1 MDYRE
6 NAIINA
12 LISRRAVPLSELSD
26 SLSVGNQ
33 YLLQLISRMNTGFKV
48 AGLPVA
54 LVGKDRVLRLS
65 DTPDDLPDRLREYLA
80 GCGYDTYTLTRSERR
95 TILSLI
101 ILNATEHMT
110 AEALADHLQV
120 SRNTILGDIGSVK
133 SYLADGGIDLDSQSG
148 RGYVVRASES
158 AIRAKILEILS
169 LNLTRQHY
177 ISVATEVFQHLLMGE
192 LCADQTMLDSVRT
205 IMKEGEN
212 RHGCKLSDY
221 SFRVTEYELV
231 LLAGRLKKG
240 RVVEVAYLE
249 GIEQSSKYA
258 LSYDILTR
266 IGGLFGIEIPDHEVG
281 YFVQFLR
288 RKSYVQSSTK
298 HVDEMQDLILIEEV
312 IFDVMRALGIS
323 FYLENDLHNMLVDHM
338 RSVIYRIR
346 ADDRPIE
353 NPLLKEIKD
362 RYGTAFA
369 VIRRCMKPIEDM
381 LGEEL
386 SDDEVAFLVMFF
398 EAAIGQAHAEQA
410 ISHKARALVVCDM
423 GRTVFKYLRS
433 QLSSLRDLIDIVDE
447 RTGHDDSSNDG
458 DIQMVISTLAYEMEG
473 AMTVL
478 VSSPML
484 TQADLAAIQAC
495 ALRIL
500 MDSAEEG
507 RGEVSPMQRLL
518 MLDKLPTWDH
528 STSIL
533 SRDRIDLGRGAAT
546 LEEALEVAGSLLN
559 RDGSVAREAVS
570 FMRDGADGL
579 RDRLQRG
586 RAICPGCVISYVD
599 EEHGALTDALSV
611 VRLQAP
617 LQVVPEQ
624 EPIRY
629 VIGFSYLESD
639 HLSDMLHA
647 IIFLLRDGSI
657 ISILD
662 MLDEPLEAY
671 NYISRII

>member
-12 LISRRAVPLSELSD
+12 LISRRAVSLSELSD
-26 SLSVGNQ
+26 SLCVGNQ

-48 AGLPVA
+48 TGLPPA
-54 LVGKDRVLRLS
+54 IVGKDKVLRLP
-65 DTPDDLPDRLREYLA
+65 DTPGDLPDRLRRYLA
-80 GCGYDTYTLTRSERR
+80 GCDYDAYTLTRSERR

-101 ILNATEHMT
+101 ILNATEHVT

-120 SRNTILGDIGSVK
+120 SRNTILGDISSVK
-133 SYLADGGIDLDSQSG
+133 SYFADGGIELDSQSG
-148 RGYVVRASES
+148 RGYSVRAPES

-192 LCADQTMLDSVRT
+192 LCADQTVLDPIRT
-205 IMKEGEN
+205 IMKEEEN
-212 RHGCKLSDY
+212 RHGFKLSDY

-231 LLAGRLKKG
+231 LLAKRLQKG
-240 RVVEVAYLE
+240 CMIEVAHLE

-258 LSYDILTR
+258 LSRDILMR
-266 IGGLFGIEIPDHEVG
+266 IGGLFGIEIPDREVG

-353 NPLLKEIKD
+353 NPLLKDIKD
-362 RYGTAFA
+362 RYETAFA
-369 VIRRCMKPIEDM
+369 VVRRCVRPIEDM

-398 EAAIGQAHAEQA
+398 EAAIGQAHAERA
-410 ISHKARALVVCDM
+410 ISHKVRTLVVCDM

-433 QLSSLRDLIDIVDE
+433 QLASLRDLIDIVDE

-458 DIQMVISTLAYEMEG
+458 GIQMVISTLSYEMEG

-484 TQADLAAIQAC
+484 THTDLAAIQAC

-507 RGEVSPMQRLL
+507 RDEKSPMQRLL
-518 MLDKLPTWDH
+518 TLDKLPTWDH

-533 SRDRIDLGRGAAT
+533 SRNRMDLRRRATT
-546 LEEALEVAGSLLN
+546 LEEALEAAGSLLN
-559 RDGSVAREAVS
+559 HDGSVAEEAVA
-570 FMRDGADGL
+570 FMRDGADNL

-599 EEHGALTDALSV
+599 EGHGALSDALSV
-611 VRLQAP
+611 VRLETP
-617 LQVVPEQ
+617 LRIVPEQ
-624 EPIRY
+624 EPVRY

-647 IIFLLRDGSI
+647 IIFLLRDGSL

-662 MLDEPLEAY
+662 MLDTPFEAY
-671 NYISRII
+671 NYISKII